1 MCIVRALPASAAT
14 PRSLPFTSCNL
25 KPGNFT
31 IISHF
36 TAQTSSHINMNS
48 EKAVRFS
55 PNVAI
60 HTNSSFEEENK
71 WYDEEDRARFNRS
84 TIGDAIRCSRMIS
97 AKAAQNEPLSNDEL
111 TMLVGLDSLMTRQ
124 LVQHVAQMKR
134 RHVGLVLREQE
145 HQRFANDYREER
157 LAHLAGMSSQWSR
170 ERSHNIARRYASF
183 WILKDTLSTIYQS
196 KVHVVRDVEKARW
209 NRLWLWSSSTDWI
222 GLTLI
227 NSKVMC
233 TIPYHNAHKRMIS
246 RGSEKAVMEA
256 NLKRTVTCSFLRKL
270 PMTPRENGMSRKQAS
285 FWDCRL

>member
-1 MCIVRALPASAAT
+1 
-14 PRSLPFTSCNL
+14 
-25 KPGNFT
+25 
-31 IISHF
+31 
-36 TAQTSSHINMNS
+36 MNS

-71 WYDEEDRARFNRS
+71 WYDEEDRARFTRS

-183 WILKDTLSTIYQS
+183 
-196 KVHVVRDVEKARW
+196 
-209 NRLWLWSSSTDWI
+209 
-222 GLTLI
+222 
-227 NSKVMC
+227 
-233 TIPYHNAHKRMIS
+233 
-246 RGSEKAVMEA
+246 
-256 NLKRTVTCSFLRKL
+256 
-270 PMTPRENGMSRKQAS
+270 
-285 FWDCRL
+285 